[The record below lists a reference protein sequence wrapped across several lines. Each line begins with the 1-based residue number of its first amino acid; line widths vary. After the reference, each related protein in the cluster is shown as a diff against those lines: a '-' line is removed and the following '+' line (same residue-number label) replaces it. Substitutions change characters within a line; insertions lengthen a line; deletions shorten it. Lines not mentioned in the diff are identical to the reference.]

1 MSLTPS
7 EMDWLKGRDLSARDI
22 ALVYDVPPQLI
33 GIEGSQTF
41 ANFEQARLSLYEDAV
56 LPLIDSTKDDLNR
69 WLAPAFGDELALD
82 FDLDAIPA
90 LAPRRERKWAMVK
103 GADFLSV
110 NEKRAEL
117 GFAPIEGGDKVPPTG
132 GQGPEETE
140 PQTGR

>member
-1 MSLTPS
+1 M
-7 EMDWLKGRDLSARDI
+7 
-22 ALVYDVPPQLI
+22 
-33 GIEGSQTF
+33 
-41 ANFEQARLSLYEDAV
+41 
-56 LPLIDSTKDDLNR
+56 IDSTRDDLNR

-117 GFAPIEGGDKVPPTG
+117 GFGPVEEGDKVPATG
-132 GQGPEETE
+132 GQEPEETK
-140 PQTGR
+140 PTSFRRSRT